1 MRKKKE
7 EEGVMWD
14 EYMEQ
19 RKQARLKEEEDLK
32 KLKERQVSSG
42 ICKESI
48 LEPRIILTP
57 SRDVISNQN
66 HSNAAKPKE
75 WSTKRSCKR

>member
-7 EEGVMWD
+7 EDSSVWD

-32 KLKERQVSSG
+32 KLKERQVSLTLNTRK
-42 ICKESI
+42 KE
-48 LEPRIILTP
+48 
-57 SRDVISNQN
+57 
-66 HSNAAKPKE
+66 
-75 WSTKRSCKR
+75 